1 MHECPPLAQK
11 CLCVQLLACVKCEAP
26 DHKQAQNT
34 TGSCLMF
41 LLDRIVSTL
50 SLSCRSRI
58 GVLKYNILEHVY
70 GAFEHHPAEMLLTL
84 KAFLKICA
92 ESRFPPDD
100 SNNRAACTDHVR
112 SRLSLADNLTN
123 KRVTAQHTHTCTPTS
138 VKDSTAQ
145 ATQVLTVRQIVHRA
159 HTHTHTTRAE
169 RCTSA
174 TSAPPAVSDRQM
186 NALRARARLTERAR
200 VGC

>member
-1 MHECPPLAQK
+1 MWLSSSSGSTTNTSKDDHHMCLTADISRRCQTHQTSCAAEKQGCSSRQSEGRGYVCARAKALEAANWCVWGSAGRRLCGDINLTTESGRGSLEMHECPPLAQK
-11 CLCVQLLACVKCEAP
+11 SLCVQLLACVKCEAP

-70 GAFEHHPAEMLLTL
+70 GAFEHHPAEILLTL

-92 ESRFPPDD
+92 ESRFPP
-100 SNNRAACTDHVR
+100 R
-112 SRLSLADNLTN
+112 
-123 KRVTAQHTHTCTPTS
+123 
-138 VKDSTAQ
+138 
-145 ATQVLTVRQIVHRA
+145 
-159 HTHTHTTRAE
+159 
-169 RCTSA
+169 
-174 TSAPPAVSDRQM
+174 
-186 NALRARARLTERAR
+186 
-200 VGC
+200 